1 MTPSFSRRTL
11 IGASTALGMIA
22 RPGRVRGSTPNA
34 KPAVLGGEPVRKKA
48 FPGWPIVG
56 DEDVSALVDV
66 LRSGAWY
73 RGSGDRVR
81 RFEAEWADR
90 LGVSHC
96 VATANGTSALITAMN
111 ALEVGPGDEV
121 IVPPYTFVATVN
133 AVLIQHALPVF
144 VDVDPETSQIDASK
158 IAGAIT
164 DRTRAIVPV
173 HIGGNPADL
182 DAVMAVARDRGIPV
196 VEDACQAHLAEW
208 RGKKV
213 GTIGDLGCFSFQNSK
228 NLTSGEGGA
237 VLTDDARL
245 HAECLSFQNN
255 GRSEGDMPG
264 TFGRNGAN
272 LRLTEFQ
279 GALLS
284 TQLTRL
290 ESQARTR
297 EQNAASLSAL
307 LDEIPGV
314 TPARMHEGTTR
325 NAYHLYMFRYDPAE
339 FAGLPRSGF
348 LKAMAAEGIPASGG
362 YSPLYREPFLRRT
375 LESRAFRASF
385 PSSTLAEYEE
395 RLDLPG
401 NERLCEEAVWLT
413 QSMLLGTRQ
422 DMEQV
427 AEAIRKIRAH
437 ASEIAKA

>member
-1 MTPSFSRRTL
+1 MTPSFSRRSL
-11 IGASTALGMIA
+11 LGASTALGFLA
-22 RPGRVRGSTPNA
+22 GPGRGEGSSSGS
-34 KPAVLGGEPVRKKA
+34 KPAVLGGDPVRKKG

-90 LGVSHC
+90 LGASHC

-144 VDVDPETSQIDASK
+144 VDVDPGTSQIDASK
-158 IAGAIT
+158 IEGAIT
-164 DRTRAIVPV
+164 ERTRAIVPV

-182 DAVMAVARDRGIPV
+182 DAVMAVARKHGIPV

-213 GTIGDLGCFSFQNSK
+213 GTVGDLGCFSFQNSK

-284 TQLTRL
+284 TQLARL

-297 EQNAASLSAL
+297 EQNAAHLSGL

-314 TPARMHEGTTR
+314 TPARMYEGATR

-339 FAGLPRSGF
+339 FAGLPRAGF
-348 LKAMAAEGIPASGG
+348 LRAMAAEGIPASGG

-375 LESRAFRASF
+375 LESRAFRSVF
-385 PSSTLAEYEE
+385 PSS
-395 RLDLPG
+395 RLGGYLDCLEFPG
-401 NERLCEEAVWLT
+401 NEQLCKEAVWLT

-437 ASEIAKA
+437 ASEIANA